1 MKARLC
7 VFLVLIAFA
16 STASAEYY
24 LVYPAPSYDVPCCKT
39 CHYKKYKKVK
49 HVVKKK
55 HYRKRCNPC
64 ATQVYYPAPVVYS
77 GCGACG
83 GCGSAGGY
91 VVYTGRPDD
100 CVTYSN
106 AYYNA
111 YEYPPSYYPPES
123 VTYSY

>member
-24 LVYPAPSYDVPCCKT
+24 LVYPAPYYDVPCCKT
-39 CHYKKYKKVK
+39 CHYKKKVRHVK
-49 HVVKKK
+49 HVKK
-55 HYRKRCNPC
+55 HYRRTCNTC
-64 ATQVYYPAPVVYS
+64 NMQVYYPAPVVYS

-83 GCGSAGGY
+83 GCGGGGGY

-100 CVTYSN
+100 CTTYSQE
-106 AYYNA
+106 YYNS
-111 YEYPPSYYPPES
+111 YEYPPSYYPAES
-123 VTYSY
+123 VTYSW